1 MPLPSSSTPGSN
13 AITHYCVAPL
23 NAPLLPHA
31 SGSLIARDSR
41 VPAPGH
47 GGPSAR
53 RRRAPPGDP
62 HDGIAAPKQRLLR
75 ANTPAPPVSQTDCRD
90 RISGLLL
97 TLFIGKS
104 PTSSGKVPLVP
115 CARRVGRRSQSS
127 WREGQDGKR
136 WWWMQQPTRLLQQ
149 RGCAWKRRPRGGET
163 IAVSQPRA
171 LLTQGGKPKEVPFV
185 FRDTGTVDTLERFN
199 P

>member
-1 MPLPSSSTPGSN
+1 MPLPSSSTPGSH
-13 AITHYCVAPL
+13 AITRHCVAPM
-23 NAPLLPHA
+23 NAPLLPQA
-31 SGSLIARDSR
+31 SSSLIAGVSR
-41 VPAPGH
+41 VPTPAH
-47 GGPSAR
+47 VGPSAR
-53 RRRAPPGDP
+53 RRRAPPVDH

-75 ANTPAPPVSQTDCRD
+75 ANTPAPPVSQSDCRD

-97 TLFIGKS
+97 TLFMGKS

-136 WWWMQQPTRLLQQ
+136 WWWMQQPTGLLQQ

>member
-1 MPLPSSSTPGSN
+1 MPLPASPALGSH
-13 AITHYCVAPL
+13 AITRYCVAPM
-23 NAPLLPHA
+23 NAPLLPQA
-31 SGSLIARDSR
+31 SISLIARVSR
-41 VPAPGH
+41 VPTPAH
-47 GGPSAR
+47 GRTSAR
-53 RRRAPPGDP
+53 RRRALPVVH
-62 HDGIAAPKQRLLR
+62 HDGIAGTKQRLLR
-75 ANTPAPPVSQTDCRD
+75 ANTPAPPARQTDCFD

-185 FRDTGTVDTLERFN
+185 FRDTGTVDTLERFDS
-199 P
+199 